1 LINNPEQYK
10 KIILMKPYVEAGE
23 KLGFLPGGVKQKLDP
38 YLISY
43 Y

>member
-1 LINNPEQYK
+1 
-10 KIILMKPYVEAGE
+10 MKPYVEAGE